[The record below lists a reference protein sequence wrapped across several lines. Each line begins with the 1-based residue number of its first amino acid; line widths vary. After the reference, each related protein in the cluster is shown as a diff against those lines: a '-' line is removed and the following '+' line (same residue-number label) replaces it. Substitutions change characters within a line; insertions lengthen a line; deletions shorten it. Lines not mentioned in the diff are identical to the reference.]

1 MKKLDGCSVTP
12 TSTAKFDWSVGI
24 FAKTVTQSELAANAA
39 AKQANCQNLMP
50 PAPWIFFFLQG
61 STRLAS
67 FFVAQRASVNYL
79 SRHVAYLPQFLSAPI
94 GRAAHP
100 VTVWSLPHMLRHS
113 TGYKL
118 ANDGHDTR
126 ALQHYMGHKNIMRT
140 VRYTEMA
147 PDRFK
152 NFWKD

>member
-39 AKQANCQNLMP
+39 AKQANCQNFMP

-79 SRHVAYLPQFLSAPI
+79 SRYVAYLPQFLSAPI

-100 VTVWSLPHMLRHS
+100 VTVWSLV
-113 TGYKL
+113 TGNGTLPVCCRRRRQIAAEEFGAHDL
-118 ANDGHDTR
+118 AAARQQAGAR
-126 ALQHYMGHKNIMRT
+126 
-140 VRYTEMA
+140 
-147 PDRFK
+147 
-152 NFWKD
+152 

>member
-50 PAPWIFFFLQG
+50 PAPWIFFFLQFDSPG
-61 STRLAS
+61 VL
-67 FFVAQRASVNYL
+67 FVAQRASVNYL

-100 VTVWSLPHMLRHS
+100 VTVWSLV
-113 TGYKL
+113 TGNGTLPVCCRRRRKIAAEEFGAHDL
-118 ANDGHDTR
+118 AAARQQAGAR
-126 ALQHYMGHKNIMRT
+126 
-140 VRYTEMA
+140 
-147 PDRFK
+147 
-152 NFWKD
+152 